1 MKRAGLVLMTALLA
15 ALLRAPTA
23 HATSAQQVPVGPRA
37 LGMGGAFTALADD
50 GSALYWNPAGL
61 VRVGH
66 QELFLAHA
74 DLYRTGVR
82 DQLGAFVLPLSPVQ
96 ATGVD
101 WYHSGFDDGELAFR
115 ENRVTLGWAM
125 QPQPWLAIGAGLKL
139 LTRGTDLDGATLDQG
154 RGTGWDAGV
163 LLGGSER
170 WRIGAVTQDLSGTA
184 LRSSDGFSQVA
195 YPRHLRLG
203 GAYTTR
209 RWGTAALDV
218 DDRWH
223 LGWEG
228 APHPVLALRAG
239 WERDREGEEPATWS
253 VGAGLRAGTLRADW
267 ARVVPPT
274 LEATDHFAV
283 ALEFNFNPAQIR
295 IEKVRTREI
304 YSSLYKSYARDSI
317 GVLQVRNL
325 QDRPLETRLS
335 VFVPGLM
342 SAPSEQD
349 VVLRPRAVSEWPLTA
364 VFDDR
369 VLSPR
374 GDAPVTLQIGAS
386 YPSKRLVRR
395 EKATARTIAYAPGAI
410 DWSLGMDQA
419 AAWVT
424 PRDPA
429 VDELARQ
436 VGRLALQRGERV
448 FGSRNVTFCAAMIDA
463 LRELGCAYVP
473 DPTNPFSAVS
483 GTPHAVDTIHYPYQT
498 LDRLSGDCDDTS
510 VLMASLLGN
519 VGVATQFVDAPGH
532 ILLIADSGL
541 HESHREA
548 LGVDSTMVVV
558 RDGRVWV
565 PIETTQLSQGFAA
578 AWRAGAEVVASAAQR
593 GALGFVDVTRS
604 QERYEPALPPGERRI
619 RLVDESRFLALLDAD
634 ATEVT
639 RARDAFFRERYG
651 ASGADLEASASAL
664 ELVARITFEGGD
676 LVGARTQLEQAL
688 LRSPN
693 SVMLHNDLGVVLAGL
708 GEASSA
714 TDHWRTALA
723 LDPREAAPALNL
735 GWVTLL
741 GGDSASAM
749 PLLASGVAVAGGY
762 EAACARLA
770 LPPVAP
776 AGAGGTDGNALQ
788 ERLRAAL
795 REAAAPARP
804 GGRVVPGP
812 SAVKRFQLPP
822 GFTGMSLNLAWME

>member
-1 MKRAGLVLMTALLA
+1 
-15 ALLRAPTA
+15 
-23 HATSAQQVPVGPRA
+23 
-37 LGMGGAFTALADD
+37 
-50 GSALYWNPAGL
+50 
-61 VRVGH
+61 
-66 QELFLAHA
+66 
-74 DLYRTGVR
+74 
-82 DQLGAFVLPLSPVQ
+82 
-96 ATGVD
+96 
-101 WYHSGFDDGELAFR
+101 
-115 ENRVTLGWAM
+115 
-125 QPQPWLAIGAGLKL
+125 
-139 LTRGTDLDGATLDQG
+139 
-154 RGTGWDAGV
+154 
-163 LLGGSER
+163 
-170 WRIGAVTQDLSGTA
+170 
-184 LRSSDGFSQVA
+184 
-195 YPRHLRLG
+195 
-203 GAYTTR
+203 
-209 RWGTAALDV
+209 
-218 DDRWH
+218 
-223 LGWEG
+223 
-228 APHPVLALRAG
+228 
-239 WERDREGEEPATWS
+239 
-253 VGAGLRAGTLRADW
+253 
-267 ARVVPPT
+267 
-274 LEATDHFAV
+274 
-283 ALEFNFNPAQIR
+283 
-295 IEKVRTREI
+295 
-304 YSSLYKSYARDSI
+304 
-317 GVLQVRNL
+317 
-325 QDRPLETRLS
+325 
-335 VFVPGLM
+335 
-342 SAPSEQD
+342 
-349 VVLRPRAVSEWPLTA
+349 
-364 VFDDR
+364 
-369 VLSPR
+369 
-374 GDAPVTLQIGAS
+374 VTLQIGAS

-565 PIETTQLSQGFAA
+565 PIETTQLAQGFAA
-578 AWRAGAEVVASAAQR
+578 AWRAGAEVVASASQR

-604 QERYEPALPPGERRI
+604 QERYEPALPPGERKI

-762 EAACARLA
+762 EAACARLS
-770 LPPVAP
+770 LPPVAT
-776 AGAGGTDGNALQ
+776 AGAGGSDGNALQ

-812 SAVKRFQLPP
+812 SAAKRLQLPL